1 MTVMLLLL
9 AAAAPLSDTQI
20 YERALKRA
28 DAGEPQQIL
37 FTRGD
42 EHAQDI
48 ARFLS
53 LLKAENEPL
62 PHVVDLELCSQAIR
76 VEWTRAVEGAYV
88 MAVHKATGSHHRYG
102 PTLLRVAA
110 CKDCAKWRSWKRA
123 NAKGAVRSNYRYYR
137 YRRGLFRRRR

>member
-1 MTVMLLLL
+1 MTFVLLLL
-9 AAAAPLSDTQI
+9 AAAVPNSDTAT

-42 EHAQDI
+42 EHAPEI
-48 ARFLS
+48 AHFLAM
-53 LLKAENEPL
+53 LKASDEPL
-62 PHVVDLELCSQAIR
+62 PHVVDLELCSQEIR
-76 VEWTRAVEGAYV
+76 VEWTRAVEGPYV
-88 MAVHKATGSHHRYG
+88 MAVHRATGSHHRYG
-102 PTLLRVAA
+102 PTLLTVAG
-110 CKDCAKWRSWKRA
+110 CKDCAKYRSWKKA